1 VRLTLEAVRAAREQV
16 SPEEV
21 VRSVSPVE
29 AELLRLILLVPD
41 LQLKVADE
49 LAPDQL
55 PSTTAR
61 ELYRAIVL
69 MRAPDDAGV
78 PGPFE
83 RGRLLEGLDE
93 ETRALAIALYARGG
107 PDPAALPHERLLYAV
122 EACLLTL
129 EADRLEERAEFNL
142 AAQAEAEARAD
153 TDAMAHLLA
162 QMRQIE
168 EQRLSLD
175 RRRDQ
180 VRLHAR
186 PTTSGART

>member
-1 VRLTLEAVRAAREQV
+1 M

-107 PDPAALPHERLLYAV
+107 PDPAELPFDRLQYAV

-129 EADRLEERAEFNL
+129 EADRLEERADFNL
-142 AAQAEAEARAD
+142 AAQAEAEGRDD

-186 PTTSGART
+186 PTASGARP